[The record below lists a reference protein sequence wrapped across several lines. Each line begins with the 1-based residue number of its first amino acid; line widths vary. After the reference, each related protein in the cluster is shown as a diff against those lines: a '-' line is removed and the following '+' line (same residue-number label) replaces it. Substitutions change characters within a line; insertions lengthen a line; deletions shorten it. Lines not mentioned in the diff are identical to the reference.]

1 MKTPTEVGPIAE
13 YLITTYCT
21 SVEAETPD
29 DVRKACELL
38 ISKAARAIE
47 KYNDQDVAL
56 EVLGRT
62 SRYVATNP
70 MEPDPADTLYR
81 EAVDAVVKCQRA
93 SPAFLQRRLGIG
105 YNRAARM
112 IEAMERDCIV
122 SAMDRNGARTVLML
136 EVSHAN

>member
-1 MKTPTEVGPIAE
+1 MKSPAEVGQIAE

-21 SVEAETPD
+21 SAGVEAPD

-47 KYNDQDVAL
+47 KYNDQAVAQ

-62 SRYVATNP
+62 SRHLAAHP
-70 MEPDPADTLYR
+70 MEPEPADVLYR
-81 EAVDAVVKCQRA
+81 EAVEAVVKCQRA
-93 SPAFLQRRLGIG
+93 SPAFLQRRFDIG

-112 IEAMERDCIV
+112 IEAMERDRIV
-122 SAMDRNGARTVLML
+122 SAANPSGARTVLL
-136 EVSHAN
+136 QEVPHA